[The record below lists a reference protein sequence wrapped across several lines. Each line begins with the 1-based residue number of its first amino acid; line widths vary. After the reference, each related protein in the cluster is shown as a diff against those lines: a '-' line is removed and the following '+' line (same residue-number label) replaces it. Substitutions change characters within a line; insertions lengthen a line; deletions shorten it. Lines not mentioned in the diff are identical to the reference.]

1 MRTTLIFLRTKVLLF
16 SENKEEKWGYTSIKY
31 TYTWGKLAYSSRES
45 ACKHAGRQPCT
56 HLPAGIALAPKL

>member
-1 MRTTLIFLRTKVLLF
+1 MGTTLTFLRTKVLIF
-16 SENKEEKWGYTSIKY
+16 SENKEEKRGYLSIKY
-31 TYTWGKLAYSSRES
+31 TSLWGKSAYSSRES